1 MKHSRN
7 LPSQESQSRNQD
19 VEEPDGEAASRL
31 HELQAALDKL
41 RESEQQYRA
50 LADALPQIVWTA
62 NPDGYLDYYN
72 ARWFEYTGMTL
83 EQAQG
88 WGWQHVMHPEDEER
102 CLRRWAT
109 SVKTGEDYEV
119 EYRYRRASDGQYRW
133 HLGRALPVRDEEG
146 RIVKWFGTSTDI
158 HDHKLFEEDRAQLL
172 ASEQEA
178 RAHAEAAME
187 RFKSLQMMTDAA
199 LAHLSINDLLSEL
212 LNRIRDMLKVDTVA
226 ILLLEKA
233 GDELVAWAARGL
245 EEEVEQGVRIPLG
258 KGFAGTVAARQEPV
272 VIEDLEHA
280 NVLNPLLRQKG
291 LRSMLG
297 VPLMVEGHIVG
308 IMHVGSL
315 TLRHFTAEDTT
326 LLQLVADRIALSI
339 EHVRLYEIEREARA
353 QAEDASRIKDEF
365 LATLSH
371 ELRTPLTPII
381 GWTHMIRSGMLKS
394 GDAAHA
400 LAIIDKNSQS
410 LTRLINDLLDMSA
423 ILSGKLHVEHL
434 PVPLDTVIREAVET
448 VRPQAS
454 KRNIQLEVAHR
465 NWKEMIV
472 VLGDKTRLVQVL
484 WNMLNN
490 AVKFSGEGGRVR
502 VTCEADEK
510 EARISVEDRGKG
522 ISAEFMPYV
531 FERFRQADSS
541 KTRLYDG
548 LGLGLA
554 LVKSFVESHGG
565 RVEAESDGEGRGSR
579 FTVHLPRLLA
589 TAAQASAGDEE
600 TQTST
605 PRARILVIED
615 APDTLIMLGAALTA
629 RGYRATLCES
639 AQEALRASES
649 AWFDIVISD
658 IGMPEMNGYELMRQL
673 RATGRLRHVPAI
685 ALSGYASKKD
695 EDAAIAAGYDKHLP
709 KPIDPNTLIA
719 LIEQLIQK

>member
-1 MKHSRN
+1 MKHARN
-7 LPSQESQSRNQD
+7 LPSQESQSRNQN
-19 VEEPDGEAASRL
+19 VEEPDGEAASRQQ
-31 HELQAALDKL
+31 ELQAALDKL

-50 LADALPQIVWTA
+50 LADAMPQIVWTA

-72 ARWFEYTGMTL
+72 ARWFEYTGLTL
-83 EQAQG
+83 EQTQG
-88 WGWQHVMHPEDEER
+88 WGWQPVLHPEDVER

-133 HLGRALPVRDEEG
+133 HLGRARPVRDEEG

-158 HDHKLFEEDRAQLL
+158 HDHKLFEEERTQLL
-172 ASEQEA
+172 AREQEA

-199 LAHLSINDLLSEL
+199 LSHLSLNDLLSEL
-212 LNRIRDMLKVDTVA
+212 LNRIREMLKVDTVA

-245 EEEVEQGVRIPLG
+245 EEEVEQGVRVPLG

-272 VIEDLEHA
+272 VIEDLDHA
-280 NVLNPLLRQKG
+280 EVFNPLLRQKG

-308 IMHVGSL
+308 IIHVGSL

-339 EHVRLYEIEREARA
+339 DHVRLYEIEREARA
-353 QAEDASRIKDEF
+353 QAEDASRLKDEF

-394 GDAAHA
+394 RDAAHA
-400 LAIIDKNSQS
+400 LAIIDKNSQA

-434 PVPLDTVIREAVET
+434 PVPLDTVVREAVET

-490 AVKFSGEGGRVR
+490 AVKFSDEGGSVR

-510 EARISVEDRGKG
+510 EARISVEDHGKG
-522 ISAEFMPYV
+522 IIAEFMPYV

-565 RVEAESDGEGRGSR
+565 SVEAESDGEGRGSR
-579 FTVHLPRLLA
+579 FTVHLPRLLV
-589 TAAQASAGDEE
+589 TAAQPGAGDEE

-673 RATGRLRHVPAI
+673 RTAGRLRHVPAI

-709 KPIDPNTLIA
+709 KPIDPNTLI
-719 LIEQLIQK
+719 